1 MEQSTPGAD
10 EALGQDQ
17 SEQAAGVLGRY
28 GRRAL
33 VFGAAATGAGAVA
46 GLVAGAQ
53 PAEASPQ
60 YVVLGNDDATTN
72 STGTATEIVNGS
84 LGSENGSGAQGLA
97 IYGVAGDG
105 PSGIMNT
112 LRWDSY
118 KYSLG
123 AGVGGDTNGQNGG
136 GGAGPSVGVIGVS
149 SAGPGMLGVSYA
161 TSGLYTVPGNGGVV
175 GDSTTSPGIAG
186 YSRSAQGI
194 LGTAGGALAC
204 VEGTDGG
211 SGTGAGVFGL
221 LTNTSNPS
229 PAVSGQTAGS
239 GPAVHG
245 TDGGSGTGSGVSGVI
260 ANLANTSAAVS
271 GQTAGGGFGVLGT
284 VNGASAGA
292 TENGAGVAGY
302 CNGGIGI
309 LGSDAGS
316 GVGVYGLSDS
326 GTAIEGESTSGIG
339 VFAGSGSGTA
349 LKVAGVATFTRS
361 GVVKVLGTST
371 KSAISVEVKGVSL
384 TASSLILATA
394 QTYVAG
400 VGVAAVVPDI
410 TNGSFIIHLTEAVSI
425 SVKVGWFVVG

>member
-1 MEQSTPGAD
+1 MGQNTPGAGD
-10 EALGQDQ
+10 ALGEDQ
-17 SEQAAGVLGRY
+17 PEQVSGSLGRY

-46 GLVAGAQ
+46 GLVAGAE
-53 PAEASPQ
+53 PAGASSQ
-60 YVVLGNDDATTN
+60 NVVLGNDDATTN
-72 STGTATEIVNGS
+72 STATATEIVNSS
-84 LGSENGSGAQGLA
+84 LGGENGSGAQGVA

-112 LRWDSY
+112 LRWDVY
-118 KYSLG
+118 EYSLG
-123 AGVGGDTNGQNGG
+123 AGVGGDTNGQNSG

-149 SAGPGMLGVSYA
+149 SAGPGMLGVSHA

-175 GDSTTSPGIAG
+175 GDSSTSPGIAG

-194 LGTAGGALAC
+194 IGTAGGALAC

-211 SGTGAGVFGL
+211 SGTGSGVFGL
-221 LTNTSNPS
+221 LTNTINPS

-239 GPAVHG
+239 GPGVQG
-245 TDGGSGTGSGVSGVI
+245 TDGGSGTGSGVAGVI
-260 ANLANTSAAVS
+260 ANPANTSAAVS

-284 VNGASAGA
+284 VNGASAGG

-302 CNGGIGI
+302 CNGGIGV
-309 LGSDAGS
+309 LGSDAGE
-316 GVGVYGLSDS
+316 GIGVYGLSDS

-339 VFAGSGSGTA
+339 VFAGSDSGTA
-349 LKVAGVATFTRS
+349 LRVAGVATFTRS
-361 GVVKVLGTST
+361 GVVKVVGTPT
-371 KSAISVEVKGVSL
+371 KSAISVEVKASL

-400 VGVAAVVPDI
+400 VGVAAVVP
-410 TNGSFIIHLTEAVSI
+410 NVAGGYFIIHLTEAVSV
-425 SVKVGWFVVG
+425 SVKIGWFIVG